1 MVNRDRIINEFI
13 QLTKIDSVSLY
24 EREMA
29 DVLKIK
35 MLKEGINVK
44 EDNVGKKIGG
54 NAGNLICTFK
64 GNKNVS
70 PIVLMAHM
78 DTVTPGIGKKP
89 KLDGNVIK
97 SDGTTVLGGDDVAGI
112 VCILEALR
120 VLKEQNIEHGDIYV
134 VFTVAEEVGLLG
146 AKNLDFNA
154 IDAKYGF
161 VMDLGGEIGF
171 VATSAPTQNTF
182 DIIIT
187 GKAAHAGIEPEKGIS
202 AIEIA
207 ADAISKMKLGRIDDE
222 TTANIGKIKGGEA
235 TNIVCEEVE
244 IRAEARSRDN
254 EKLKAQTEHM
264 KSCFKESAN
273 KFGGRVVFKTE
284 HLYPA
289 YRIDESEDI
298 ISILKTASEKA
309 GIELK
314 LGETGGGSDTNIINF
329 KGIKAVNISVGMD
342 KVHSVE
348 EQINIDHMVKATEF
362 LISIIQSIY

>member
-13 QLTKIDSVSLY
+13 QLVKIDSISLY

-29 DVLKIK
+29 DILKLK
-35 MLKEGINVK
+35 MMKEGISVK
-44 EDNVGKKIGG
+44 EDDTAKKIEG
-54 NAGNLICTFK
+54 NAGNLICTLK

-70 PIVLMAHM
+70 PILLVAHM
-78 DTVTPGIGKKP
+78 DTVTPGIGIKP
-89 KLDGNVIK
+89 KLEGGIIK
-97 SDGTTVLGGDDVAGI
+97 SDGTTILGGDDVAGI
-112 VCILEALR
+112 VCILEAVR
-120 VLKEQNIEHGDIYV
+120 VLKEQNIEHGDIHI

-146 AKNLDFNA
+146 AKNLDFKA
-154 IDAKYGF
+154 MDVKYGF
-161 VMDLGGEIGF
+161 VMDLGGEIGY

-182 DIIIT
+182 DIKIN

-202 AIEIA
+202 AIQMA
-207 ADAISKMKLGRIDDE
+207 ADAISKMKLGRIDND
-222 TTANIGKIKGGEA
+222 TTANIGMIKGGET
-235 TNIVCEEVE
+235 TNIVCESVE

-264 KSCFKESAN
+264 KSCFKESAG
-273 KFGGRVVFKTE
+273 KFGGKVVFKTE

-289 YRIDESEDI
+289 YSIDESEDI

-314 LGETGGGSDTNIINF
+314 LGQTGGGSDTNIINSN
-329 KGIKAVNISVGMD
+329 GIKAVNISVGMD

-348 EQINIDHMVKATEF
+348 EQINVDDMVMATKF
-362 LISIIQSIY
+362 LISIIQSID